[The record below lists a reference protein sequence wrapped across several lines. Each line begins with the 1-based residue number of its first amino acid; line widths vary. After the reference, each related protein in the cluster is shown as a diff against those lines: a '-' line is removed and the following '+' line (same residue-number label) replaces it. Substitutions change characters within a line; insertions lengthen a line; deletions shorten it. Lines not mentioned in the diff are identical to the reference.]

1 MNRHINILTFSLIT
15 LISFSAMGQ
24 VDGKYK
30 SLNKAFENPI
40 SVKELQL
47 SSLSEKLSKNISQF
61 ENLEVVRLIN
71 LSKDFNLDDAFKKLS
86 KLKSLK
92 KLYLYGNEHSS
103 LPKSL
108 SKIKSLEFIEL
119 NSNLK
124 ENLSSIITLLSKIE
138 TFNALSLR
146 SMQLTEIPENIKL
159 LKLKYIN
166 LDNNPNLDLENTFEL
181 LSTLQLE
188 TINLSSSKFTTVP
201 KSITKLSSLKRL
213 DLEMVKGGFNNE
225 KSFTILSLLPNLEE
239 LNIQGNF
246 FGKLN
251 PSVEKLHNLKL
262 IEIDGNCIVKDNFE
276 DLKKLLPNTI
286 VQNETPC

>member
-1 MNRHINILTFSLIT
+1 
-15 LISFSAMGQ
+15 MGQ

>member
-1 MNRHINILTFSLIT
+1 
-15 LISFSAMGQ
+15 MGQ

-30 SLNKAFENPI
+30 SLHKAFENPI
-40 SVKELQL
+40 AVKEMQL
-47 SSLSEKLSKNISQF
+47 SGLSEKLSKDISQF

-108 SKIKSLEFIEL
+108 SKIKSLEFIAL

-124 ENLSSIITLLSKIE
+124 ENLSSIIILLSKME
-138 TFNALSLR
+138 KFNALSLR
-146 SMQLTEIPENIKL
+146 AMQLTEIPKKIKL

-213 DLEMVKGGFNNE
+213 DLEMVKGDFNNE
-225 KSFTILSLLPNLEE
+225 KSFTILSLLTNLEE

-251 PSVEKLHNLKL
+251 SSVEKLHHLKL
-262 IEIDGNCIVKDNFE
+262 IEIDGNCIVKDHFE
-276 DLKKLLPNTI
+276 NLKQLLPNTI
-286 VQNETPC
+286 IQNETPC